1 MKCPSLSSSRHG
13 GEPFWANPFTNILAW
28 SESTLDVP
36 WLVTFPTS
44 CPQHIPGWAYTQPS
58 IHSLLTI
65 IKLYTPPHLFLPVY
79 YPENGFAAF
88 GCWDS
93 RLKGKRRFIENWS
106 LKINSLNSIKNC
118 VLVKWLKSIIMLGPE
133 NEKCNPKMLIFFF
146 FPTFLSNQTEH

>member
-1 MKCPSLSSSRHG
+1 MSVFVIISPWGRAFLSQSLYKYTSLVWEYPRCSMACHIPNLLPTIYSWLSLHTAIHSFSTNNYKIIYSSTFISSS
-13 GEPFWANPFTNILAW
+13 I
-28 SESTLDVP
+28 
-36 WLVTFPTS
+36 
-44 CPQHIPGWAYTQPS
+44 
-58 IHSLLTI
+58 
-65 IKLYTPPHLFLPVY
+65 Y